1 MRTQAAFPTWGPTWL
16 AAAAMMML
24 TAFAFFPALAR
35 AAATMA
41 RPSIFGYGET
51 SSPDISL
58 FPKWT
63 RVLERSAPP
72 RISPDDCR
80 SLPWLCVTPASA
92 IAAPASEARL
102 RQLRQV
108 NGRINDVRYRTDDRN
123 YGTEDYWATPDQFF
137 ARGGDCEDYA
147 IAKYFALRELGFA
160 ADDLRI
166 AVVRDQRAREVHAVL
181 IAFIGTEAY
190 VLDNKSRDVRASR
203 SIGHYQPYYTINE
216 NGWWLHSL

>member
-1 MRTQAAFPTWGPTWL
+1 MRTQAAFPTWPRTWP

-24 TAFAFFPALAR
+24 AAFAFFHGPAR

-41 RPSIFGYGET
+41 HPAIFGYGET

-63 RVLERSAPP
+63 RVVTLSAPRRVAP
-72 RISPDDCR
+72 EDCR
-80 SLPWLCVTPASA
+80 SLPWLCATPASD
-92 IAAPASEARL
+92 ARL
-102 RQLRQV
+102 RQLRLV
-108 NGRINDVRYRTDDRN
+108 NSRINDVRYRTDDRN

-137 ARGGDCEDYA
+137 AHGGDCEDYA

-181 IAFIGTEAY
+181 IAFIGAEAF
-190 VLDNKSRDVRASR
+190 VLDNKSPDIRPSR
-203 SIGHYQPYYTINE
+203 TIGHYQPYYTINE